1 MCDRVN
7 TSNFPSGNQ
16 IILSCESS
24 KMDGSSLIC
33 DMVRWPS
40 IMELVSVS
48 FSFNSINTY
57 RSITWRSSIN
67 FIYTIFN
74 VYGEFEVVQIMFRS
88 RCYCEMRT
96 KGRKNWAKC
105 IFSIVVRHTIARNV
119 ISQRSAFCAIELQD
133 KQRHN
138 VNVNLWFAASS
149 HFRSADVSQNSDCF
163 GANLQCVECLRCH
176 YLRAH
181 DAKLPLFDQVI
192 MQHALAQ
199 PSEKRKKRENV
210 II

>member
-74 VYGEFEVVQIMFRS
+74 VYGELEVVQIMFRS

-105 IFSIVVRHTIARNV
+105 IFSIVVRHTMLSNYKTSKHTIWMLTFDLLHHPIFVAQMFPRIPTALVQICNALN
-119 ISQRSAFCAIELQD
+119 AF
-133 KQRHN
+133 
-138 VNVNLWFAASS
+138 
-149 HFRSADVSQNSDCF
+149 
-163 GANLQCVECLRCH
+163 G
-176 YLRAH
+176 
-181 DAKLPLFDQVI
+181 
-192 MQHALAQ
+192 
-199 PSEKRKKRENV
+199 V
-210 II
+210 IIFERMMQSYHYSIK